1 MMLLQIQKLI
11 TLMQHR
17 RNFWHGKVSFQFFV
31 DVGFETSLA
40 FDLLRVDVYGFKAF
54 CKDFFTRYPGYFISP
69 LCLSGSAIESIFS
82 QYKYCVGSHFATAR
96 ASNLI
101 QQTAASHHSGIGYR
115 DNTLATA
122 SLPLKKKS
130 YGKKIKC
137 SLYFSLYH

>member
-1 MMLLQIQKLI
+1 
-11 TLMQHR
+11 MQHR

-31 DVGFETSLA
+31 DVGLETSLA

-69 LCLSGSAIESIFS
+69 LRLSGSAIESIFS
-82 QYKYCVGSHFATAR
+82 QYKYCAGGKLDASNFATAR

-137 SLYFSLYH
+137 SL